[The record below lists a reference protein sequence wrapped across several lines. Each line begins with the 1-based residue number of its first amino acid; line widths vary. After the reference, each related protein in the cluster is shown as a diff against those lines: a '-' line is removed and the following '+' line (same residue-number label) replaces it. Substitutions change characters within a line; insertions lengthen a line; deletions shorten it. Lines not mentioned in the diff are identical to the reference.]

1 MAKLFPIHTTTMA
14 LTFPSAIIYIR
25 IEQGETIRI
34 FKSVINIATDNN
46 PTDRGLKSMKVIAIT
61 GKGGTGK
68 TAVASMLIRH
78 ITKGTKTLLAIDAD
92 PDSNLPDVL
101 GIKVDKTIGDMREFM
116 LQERDRMPPDT
127 NKERVLESKIY
138 EILTEMP
145 RYDLLVMG
153 RPEGSGCYCFAN
165 NLLRGIMDRILKN
178 YDLTIIDTAA
188 GLEHLSRRIIRD
200 VDELL
205 VVTDGSRRG
214 LQTAE
219 RIRELAKSLNL
230 NIKKMHVIAN
240 KVTPENRPRIE
251 EYARELKMDLVGTV
265 PYDEVLAKFDL
276 EGRPLAELPE
286 YSAALLGVGEIAKR
300 MGL

>member
-1 MAKLFPIHTTTMA
+1 
-14 LTFPSAIIYIR
+14 
-25 IEQGETIRI
+25 
-34 FKSVINIATDNN
+34 
-46 PTDRGLKSMKVIAIT
+46 MKVIAIT

-68 TAVASMLIRH
+68 TAVAGMLIKYL
-78 ITKGTKTLLAIDAD
+78 TAGKKTLLAIDAD

-101 GIKVDKTIGDMREFM
+101 GVKVDKTIGDMREFM
-116 LQERDRMPPDT
+116 LQERDKMAPDT
-127 NKERVLESKIY
+127 NKEALLESKLY
-138 EILTEMP
+138 EALTEMP

-219 RIRELAKSLNL
+219 RIRDLAKSLNL
-230 NIKKMHVIAN
+230 NIKKMHVVAN
-240 KVTPENRPRIE
+240 KVTPENRARIE
-251 EYARELKMDLVGTV
+251 EYARELKMDLVGIV
-265 PYDEVLAKFDL
+265 PFDNVLASFDL
-276 EGRPLAELPE
+276 EGRPLSELPAD
-286 YSAALLGVGEIAKR
+286 SAAMKGVGEIVRK

>member
-1 MAKLFPIHTTTMA
+1 
-14 LTFPSAIIYIR
+14 
-25 IEQGETIRI
+25 
-34 FKSVINIATDNN
+34 
-46 PTDRGLKSMKVIAIT
+46 MKVIAIT

-68 TAVASMLIRH
+68 TAVAGMLIKQ
-78 ITKGTKTLLAIDAD
+78 ISKGNKTLLAIDAD

-101 GIKVDKTIGDMREFM
+101 GVKVDKTIGDMREFM
-116 LQERDRMPPDT
+116 LQERDKMPPDT
-127 NKERVLESKIY
+127 NKESLLESKVY
-138 EILTEMP
+138 EVLSEMP

-240 KVTPENRPRIE
+240 KVTPENRARLE
-251 EYARELKMDLVGTV
+251 EYAKELKMDFVGVV
-265 PYDEVLAKFDL
+265 PFDEMLAKYDL
-276 EGRPLAELPE
+276 EGKPLSELPE
-286 YSAALLGVGEIAKR
+286 DSIAFKAVGGIAKS

>member
-1 MAKLFPIHTTTMA
+1 M
-14 LTFPSAIIYIR
+14 R
-25 IEQGETIRI
+25 
-34 FKSVINIATDNN
+34 
-46 PTDRGLKSMKVIAIT
+46 VIAIT

-68 TAVASMLIRH
+68 TAVAGMLIRYLSSA
-78 ITKGTKTLLAIDAD
+78 KKTLLAVDAD

-101 GIKVDKTIGDMREFM
+101 GIKVEKTIGDMREFM
-116 LQERDRMPPDT
+116 FQERDSMPPDMD
-127 NKERVLESKIY
+127 KERLLESKVY
-138 EILTEMP
+138 EVLTELHG
-145 RYDLLVMG
+145 YDLLVMG

-240 KVTPENRPRIE
+240 KVTTENRMRIE
-251 EYARELKMDLVGTV
+251 EYARELRMDIVGMV
-265 PYDEVLAKFDL
+265 PFDETLAKFDL
-276 EGRPLAELPE
+276 EGRPLSELPE
-286 YSAALLGVGEIAKR
+286 DSAALRGVREIARR

>member
-1 MAKLFPIHTTTMA
+1 
-14 LTFPSAIIYIR
+14 
-25 IEQGETIRI
+25 
-34 FKSVINIATDNN
+34 
-46 PTDRGLKSMKVIAIT
+46 MKVIAIT

-68 TAVASMLIRH
+68 TAVAGMLIKH
-78 ITKGTKTLLAIDAD
+78 LSSDSKMLLAIDSD

-127 NKERVLESKIY
+127 NKERVLESKVY
-138 EILTEMP
+138 EVLTEMP
-145 RYDLLVMG
+145 GYDLLVMG

-219 RIRELAKSLNL
+219 RIKELAKSLNL
-230 NIKKMHVIAN
+230 NIKNMHVIAN
-240 KVTPENRPRIE
+240 KVTPENRERIE
-251 EYARELKMDLVGTV
+251 EYAKELKMDLIGIVPFDGT
-265 PYDEVLAKFDL
+265 LAHFDL
-276 EGRPLAELPE
+276 EGRPLSELPDD
-286 YSAALLGVGEIAKR
+286 SPALRGVGEIIKN
-300 MGL
+300 MNL

>member
-1 MAKLFPIHTTTMA
+1 
-14 LTFPSAIIYIR
+14 
-25 IEQGETIRI
+25 
-34 FKSVINIATDNN
+34 
-46 PTDRGLKSMKVIAIT
+46 MKVIAIT

-68 TAVASMLIRH
+68 TAVAGMLIKQ
-78 ITKGTKTLLAIDAD
+78 ISKGKKTLLAIDAD

-101 GIKVDKTIGDMREFM
+101 GIKVEKTIGDMREFM
-116 LQERDRMPPDT
+116 LQERDKLPPDT
-127 NKERVLESKIY
+127 NKESLLESKVY
-138 EILTEMP
+138 EVLTEMP

-205 VVTDGSRRG
+205 VVTDGSLRG
-214 LQTAE
+214 LQTGV
-219 RIRELAKSLNL
+219 RIRDLAQSLDL
-230 NIKKMHVIAN
+230 NVRQMHVIAN
-240 KVTPENRPRIE
+240 KATVQNQAQIE
-251 EYARELKMDLVGTV
+251 QYARELKMDLVGIV
-265 PYDEVLAKFDL
+265 PFDETLAKFDL
-276 EGRPLAELPE
+276 EGRPLVELPE
-286 YSAALLGVGEIAKR
+286 DSEAMKAVNEIATK